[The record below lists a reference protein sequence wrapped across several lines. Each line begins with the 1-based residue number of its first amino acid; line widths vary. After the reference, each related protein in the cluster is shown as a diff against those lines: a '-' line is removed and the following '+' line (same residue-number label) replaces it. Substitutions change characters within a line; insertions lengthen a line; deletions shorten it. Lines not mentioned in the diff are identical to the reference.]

1 MLEFSNKTEMQVFA
15 RMVAVELHSIM
26 TDSKEMI
33 SQNEA
38 YRRYGRAQIEK
49 WKAQGRL
56 TPILQSKRIYYRTKQ
71 LQKISV

>member
-49 WKAQGRL
+49 WKKQGRL
-56 TPILQSKRIYYRTKQ
+56 TTHQEGTRIFYKTKQ
-71 LQKISV
+71 LQKLST

>member
-15 RMVAVELHSIM
+15 RMVAIELHSIM
-26 TDSKEMI
+26 TDSKEMV

-49 WKAQGRL
+49 WKRQGRL
-56 TPILQSKRIYYRTKQ
+56 IPHQEGTRIFYKTKQ
-71 LQKISV
+71 LQKLEL

>member
-15 RMVAVELHSIM
+15 RMVAVELHSII

-49 WKAQGRL
+49 WKRQGRL
-56 TPILQSKRIYYRTKQ
+56 TTRQEGTRIFYKTKQ
-71 LQKISV
+71 LQKLST

>member
-15 RMVAVELHSIM
+15 RMVAVELHTIM
-26 TDSKEMI
+26 TDSKDMI

-49 WKAQGRL
+49 WKKQGRL
-56 TPILQSKRIYYRTKQ
+56 TPRQEGNRIYFKTKQ
-71 LQKISV
+71 LQKISI